1 MFVVCFPCE
10 SLGDY
15 FVFHCNCRKLGL
27 TNPKVVPEL
36 ERWPE
41 EAVRH
46 RRTWFQV
53 ILYLSVHNIRHLLT
67 SINTTLTGK
76 SFVSKLTLIATLANA
91 QKKEF
96 FLNDFF
102 LILIAT
108 IVILTTSS
116 SVSR

>member
-15 FVFHCNCRKLGL
+15 FVFDCNCRKLGL

-67 SINTTLTGK
+67 SINTHTHTGK
-76 SFVSKLTLIATLANA
+76 TFVSKLTLIATLANG
-91 QKKEF
+91 QNKE
-96 FLNDFF
+96 FF